1 MNKKG
6 FTLIEVL
13 IATVIMVSAL
23 GALVYGLTQCSGLT
37 ETVRNQDIALNAIQ
51 EKLEEIAN
59 SDISQVMTDYDNQY
73 FPIEDAA
80 GDALLIAPSTQP
92 QPLFVDVT
100 EVLADKLYDVEVTVT
115 WQQRAG
121 RQISRS
127 LTTTLV
133 NIGQ

>member
-23 GALVYGLTQCSGLT
+23 GALVYGLSQCTGLT

-59 SDISQVMTDYDNQY
+59 SDLSQIMDYDGQT
-73 FPIEDAA
+73 FDITGLTPDSA
-80 GDALLIAPSTQP
+80 GSVTIAQVGSS
-92 QPLFVDVT
+92 
-100 EVLADKLYDVEVTVT
+100 ELYDVTVTVT
-115 WQQRAG
+115 WEQRG
-121 RQISRS
+121 PRTMSRT
-127 LTTTLV
+127 LITTLV
-133 NIGQ
+133 QI